1 MKSWR
6 ETQLVFEEIRRLAA
20 AGRTSALATLVR
32 IEGSSYRRPGAKLLI
47 RDDGS
52 MLGNVSGGCLEEDL
66 RERALKV
73 IASGKPEAVHYE
85 TGGDEN
91 VAWGLGLGCNGKLD
105 LWLQPAPTDQA
116 DKILRQLEGKA
127 PFEFHAGDFVETLVP
142 PPDLVIC
149 GAGDDAVPLA
159 RLASETGFGVTVID
173 HRKVYLRKEN
183 FPNCR
188 LVLARPEDGFP
199 ADETTLVVVKYHALE
214 FDRAWTQHFTGQRVR
229 YLGLLGPK
237 ARRDEILKHPTLD
250 TRHSA
255 FFAPIGLDLDAEGP
269 EQIAVSIVA
278 ELLAVVAGRE
288 PSHLRNRSGNIHRRS
303 LEGPPPAVRSGHAER
318 APPDVN

>member
-20 AGRTSALATLVR
+20 AGRKAALATLTRVA
-32 IEGSSYRRPGAKLLI
+32 GSSYRRPGAKLLI

-73 IASGKPEAVHYE
+73 IASGIPELVHYE
-85 TGGDEN
+85 TGSDDA

-105 LWLQPAPTDQA
+105 LWLQPAPAEMA
-116 DKILRQLEGKA
+116 DDILRRLDGKQ
-127 PFEFHAGDFVETLVP
+127 PFEFRAGDFVETLAP

-159 RLASETGFGVTVID
+159 RLAAESGFRVTVID
-173 HRKVYLRKEN
+173 HRKAYLRIAH
-183 FPNCR
+183 CR
-188 LVLARPEDGFP
+188 LVHARPEDGFT
-199 ADETTLVVVKYHALE
+199 ADANTLVIIKYHALE
-214 FDRAWTQHFTGQRVR
+214 FDRAWTQHFIKQSVR
-229 YLGLLGPK
+229 YIGLLGPK
-237 ARRDEILKHPTLD
+237 ARRDEILKSEISNLKSPL
-250 TRHSA
+250 
-255 FFAPIGLDLDAEGP
+255 FAPIGLDLDAEGP

-278 ELLAVVAGRE
+278 ELLAVVAGRK
-288 PSHLRNRSGNIHRRS
+288 PRHLRDRRENIH
-303 LEGPPPAVRSGHAER
+303 
-318 APPDVN
+318 

>member
-1 MKSWR
+1 MPSVKSWR

-20 AGRTSALATLVR
+20 AGRKAALATLTRV
-32 IEGSSYRRPGAKLLI
+32 EGSSYRRPGAKLLI

-66 RERALKV
+66 RERARTV

-116 DKILRQLEGKA
+116 DDILRRLDGKE
-127 PFEFHAGDFVETLVP
+127 PFEFRAGDFVEMLAP
-142 PPDLVIC
+142 PPDLIIC

-159 RLASETGFGVTVID
+159 RLASETGFRVTVID
-173 HRKVYLRKEN
+173 HRKAYLRIAH
-183 FPNCR
+183 CR
-188 LVLARPEDGFP
+188 LVQARPEDGFA
-199 ADETTLVVVKYHALE
+199 ADANTLVVIKYHALE
-214 FDRAWTQHFTGQRVR
+214 FDRAWTHHFAKQRVR
-229 YLGLLGPK
+229 YIGLLGPK
-237 ARRDEILKHPTLD
+237 ARRDAILDALSSILHPQL
-250 TRHSA
+250 
-255 FFAPIGLDLDAEGP
+255 FAPIGLDLDAEGP

-278 ELLAVVAGRE
+278 ELLAVVAGRK
-288 PSHLRNRSGNIHRRS
+288 PGHLRDRQESIH
-303 LEGPPPAVRSGHAER
+303 
-318 APPDVN
+318 